1 MAQKRTNDEQSGDLK
16 SREYRDQKGEV
27 HHHTRSYVEQ
37 HGVQSRK
44 SRGGAAPDAKQSSTT
59 RRPAGRGSDEPAVV
73 TGENSLKE
81 LFLVTLKDTYS
92 AEKQM
97 LRNMSKVSR
106 QVSLGALREVLEQHG
121 QETEAQIER
130 LEQVFAL
137 LGERAKGK
145 PCEGIEGLISEAR
158 ELMVEFR
165 KTGALDAGLIAS
177 AQAIEHY
184 EICRYGTLKS
194 WAEQL
199 GLDDAARLFDETLR
213 EERNADA
220 LLTKLAEK
228 RANRDAA

>member
-1 MAQKRTNDEQSGDLK
+1 MWSSMGFNRR
-16 SREYRDQKGEV
+16 SRA
-27 HHHTRSYVEQ
+27 
-37 HGVQSRK
+37 
-44 SRGGAAPDAKQSSTT
+44 GGAAPDAKQSSTT
-59 RRPAGRGSDEPAVV
+59 RRPAGRGIDEPAAVS

-177 AQAIEHY
+177 AQVIEHY